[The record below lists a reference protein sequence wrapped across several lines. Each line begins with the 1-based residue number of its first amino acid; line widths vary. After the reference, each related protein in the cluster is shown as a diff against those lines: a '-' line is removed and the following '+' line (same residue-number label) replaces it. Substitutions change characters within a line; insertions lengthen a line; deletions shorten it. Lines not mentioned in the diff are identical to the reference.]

1 MSCEVRDMQSH
12 GSYYRG
18 SVDIRLGILS
28 TAAEVFVLLLQEQPS
43 KGQGAG
49 VTQGRM
55 GERKSPTGIHRS
67 LAPPQ
72 KMEL

>member
-1 MSCEVRDMQSH
+1 M
-12 GSYYRG
+12 
-18 SVDIRLGILS
+18 DIRLGILS
-28 TAAEVFVLLLQEQPS
+28 MAAEMLVVLLQGRYS

-55 GERKSPTGIHRS
+55 EERKSPTGIPRS

-72 KMEL
+72 KIVVRKIQLKPIT